1 MGKKIFFL
9 LILVISSFEVINAQ
23 DWTKEDSL
31 WLVNVLEGKIE
42 LKINEESKRAIE
54 DGLLFIPSW
63 IKTDEGDVNIIDM
76 IKHFDVEIPDSVKF
90 RISNIHHLPPGVLS
104 LYVLYMDKLDSLYF
118 NSSMVLTKED
128 LIEINLMMPK
138 GIWGRASYDE
148 PPRIGVFITTDFN
161 HSLSMAFSPHYRRLV
176 KNKRNAE
183 IYKGRLSPLEQPI
196 RMSQRERDQINQ
208 SVSSIKISPI
218 RINPFGN
225 KRNGIDN

>member
-23 DWTKEDSL
+23 DWTKEDSI

-76 IKHFDVEIPDSVKF
+76 IKHFDIEIPDSVKF
-90 RISNIHHLPPGVLS
+90 RISNIRHLPPGVLS

-128 LIEINLMMPK
+128 LIEINLMIPK
-138 GIWGRASYDE
+138 GIWGGASYNA
-148 PPRIGVFITTDFN
+148 RTGFYTNADFN
-161 HSLSMAFSPHYRRLV
+161 HALSMAFSPSYRRLV
-176 KNKRNAE
+176 KNRQNAE
-183 IYKGRLSPLEQPI
+183 IYKGRLSPLEQSI